1 MLILEYFIYL
11 ILKILSILPQRI
23 QYFLGRLLG
32 IVFYMSFKER
42 REISRWNL
50 KKCFPEKSETEI
62 NFILKQSFIR
72 LGESLFEF
80 LNAFWAS
87 NKKLERLIINFND
100 LKKTTNNLDPSKGKL
115 LLFMHTPNLDFVVR
129 AASLFMPVSGMARP
143 QSNKIVDNLFKASR
157 KKFTER
163 IFDPKEILELLNY
176 LKIGKTCLYA
186 PDQDYGYK
194 NSIFVNFFGHKAL
207 TVKFPYIAKRR
218 AKCDVY
224 IFSLEK
230 KGFKY
235 EANLE
240 KILLD
245 GTDMEKDLRQI
256 NYKIEEIISKRP
268 ENYLWSHRRFKNR
281 PEGEKSFYP
290 QNLLRRRS

>member
-1 MLILEYFIYL
+1 MSILEYFIYL
-11 ILKILSILPQRI
+11 LLKILSILPQRL

-32 IVFYMSFKER
+32 IIFFMSFKKR

-50 KKCFPEKSETEI
+50 KKCFPNKNETEI
-62 NFILKQSFIR
+62 NSILKQSFIR

-87 NKKLERLIINFND
+87 DKKLQKLIVNFED
-100 LKKTTNNLDPSKGKL
+100 LKKTSNDLSSSKGKL
-115 LLFMHTPNLDFVVR
+115 LLFMHTPNLDLVVR

-163 IFDPKEILELLNY
+163 IFNPKEILELLNY
-176 LKIGKTCLYA
+176 LKIGKACLYA

-218 AKCDVY
+218 SNCDIY
-224 IFSLEK
+224 LFSLEK

-235 EANLE
+235 VAHLD
-240 KILLD
+240 KLLLD
-245 GTDMEKDLRQI
+245 GVDMEKDLRQI
-256 NYKIEEIISKRP
+256 NYEIEEFISKNP

-281 PEGEKSFYP
+281 PEGEESFYP
-290 QNLLRRRS
+290 QDLLRRG